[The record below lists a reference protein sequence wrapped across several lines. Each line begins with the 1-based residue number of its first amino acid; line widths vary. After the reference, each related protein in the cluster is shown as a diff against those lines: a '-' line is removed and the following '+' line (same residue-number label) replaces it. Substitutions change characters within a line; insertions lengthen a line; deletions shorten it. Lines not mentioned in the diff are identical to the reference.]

1 MKGIILAGGYGSRLF
16 PITKSISKQ
25 LLPVFDK
32 PMVYYP
38 LSILMLAGIRE
49 VLIITTS
56 RDIENFKLLFKNSDN
71 LGLNL
76 SFAIQERPEGLAQA
90 FIIGE
95 KFIGND
101 NIVLILGDNMFYGS
115 NFPNLLR
122 EALKDPFGATLFGFA
137 VRDAKAFGVLEINEN
152 NEVISLEEKP
162 DNPKSHFAVT
172 GLYIYDN
179 QVVQFAKAI
188 KPSERGEL
196 EITSINNLYL
206 AQKTLKAQLLGRGYS
221 WFDMGNHKS
230 LLEASN
236 FVETIEKRQGYKI
249 ACIEE
254 IAWRNKWISKRDLLE
269 ISKLYPNKYGEYLRE
284 ITE

>member
-56 RDIENFKLLFKNSDN
+56 RDIENFKLLFKNSDI

-101 NIVLILGDNMFYGS
+101 NVVLILGDNMFYGS

-162 DNPKSHFAVT
+162 ENPKSHFAVT